1 MIRDKQQGI
10 VWIVL
15 TLLFLVFYPPGSGS
29 GELSRVTVASPPG
42 LILPDLSMQLR
53 NLDEFTGKVI
63 LVNFW
68 ASWCRPCIEEVPGI
82 RRLAEAMHDK
92 PFVVL
97 GVNVGEAQRRVQA
110 AVKRL
115 KIDYTVLLDKDG
127 AVFKDWGATV
137 LPTAYILD
145 HNGRVQYIGQ
155 GPLEWDRPGII
166 EMLVELSEL
175 EHGCSSVSDESQV
188 MLQSGSTSES
198 RVCP

>member
-1 MIRDKQQGI
+1 MRQDKHRSIAGI
-10 VWIVL
+10 IL
-15 TLLFLVFYPPGSGS
+15 ILLALGLYPLSGRAD
-29 GELSRVTVASPPG
+29 ELAEVSVARR
-42 LILPDLSMQLR
+42 LELNLPDLSGQQR
-53 NLDEFTGKVI
+53 SLDEFAGKVL

-82 RRLAEAMHDK
+82 RRLAEAMRDK

-115 KIDYTVLLDKDG
+115 KIDYTVLLDKDS

-145 HNGRVQYIGQ
+145 HNGRVQYIRQ
-155 GPLEWDRPGII
+155 GPLEWYRPDIV
-166 EMLVELSEL
+166 EMLVELSE
-175 EHGCSSVSDESQV
+175 
-188 MLQSGSTSES
+188 
-198 RVCP
+198 P